1 MSCPISRDTSRYL
14 SDLDRDTAAEER
26 EGPEVRPCLECGKE
40 QDNGV
45 WCGAGCFMKW
55 DARKKGYSK

>member
-1 MSCPISRDTSRYL
+1 MDPVVLDLHRYL
-14 SDLDRDTAAEER
+14 SQLDADTAEQ
-26 EGPEVRPCLECGKE
+26 EGQPPEVRPCKECGEE

-55 DARKKGYSK
+55 DAKKKGYVK

>member
-1 MSCPISRDTSRYL
+1 MDPVVLDTHRYL
-14 SDLDRDTAAEER
+14 SSLDRDAAEQ
-26 EGPEVRPCLECGKE
+26 EGQPPEVRPCLECGKD

-55 DARKKGYSK
+55 DAKKKGYVK